1 MKNFCLERNPPDR
14 GFLSATRK
22 HVRGKYRRTVGGEAR
37 EAKNEAIDSVLVGG
51 FLFCLGLAVSA
62 AREDPSQMARAPGGN
77 WKWLIKTR
85 FRGFRAA
92 WNSVQWR
99 GRGQRAKEEGCT
111 TYAVHRVAAPPPR
124 KGVGPWE
131 EAGLSSR
138 SWTNGELACAPRSA
152 IAKPIPLL
160 LRGGRGSRRPHLC
173 SCNSMHRG
181 WTRWTVIRRHGSLH
195 SFVDQRDRWLF
206 ELFRKCR
213 GSILG
218 NNILFQS
225 LASSCTSFLFAL
237 SIFMFT
243 FTFSFTYAYRTCVF
257 IRLLSSRHDL
267 LNY

>member
-1 MKNFCLERNPPDR
+1 MTRN
-14 GFLSATRK
+14 
-22 HVRGKYRRTVGGEAR
+22 HVRGKYPGIAGGEAR

-77 WKWLIKTR
+77 WRWLIKTR

-92 WNSVQWR
+92 WGDV
-99 GRGQRAKEEGCT
+99 GGGEGAKKEEEGCS
-111 TYAVHRVAAPPPR
+111 TYALHRVAAPPPR

-138 SWTNGELACAPRSA
+138 SWTNGELACAPRPA

-181 WTRWTVIRRHGSLH
+181 WTRWTVVPRDGSLH
-195 SFVDQRDRWLF
+195 FQPSRATFYSFID
-206 ELFRKCR
+206 
-213 GSILG
+213 
-218 NNILFQS
+218 
-225 LASSCTSFLFAL
+225 
-237 SIFMFT
+237 
-243 FTFSFTYAYRTCVF
+243 
-257 IRLLSSRHDL
+257 
-267 LNY
+267 